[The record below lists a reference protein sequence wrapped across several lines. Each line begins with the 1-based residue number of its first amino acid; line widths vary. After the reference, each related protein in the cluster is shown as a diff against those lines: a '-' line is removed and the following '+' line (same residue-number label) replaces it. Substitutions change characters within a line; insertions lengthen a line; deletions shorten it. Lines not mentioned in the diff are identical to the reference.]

1 MISRMLQVAALANPG
16 GDAIAYLDRRVSYR
30 ELYQSALNGAD
41 GLRLHGVSAGDTVIL
56 ALNNCPEFV
65 MVYYAAALLHA
76 KVYAIDPNAAD
87 PELRR
92 CIRDAEPALV
102 VTHAM
107 RAATF
112 RRLLAE
118 RADLRARI
126 AVIEGERGTHL
137 MLTDLFAGPATSGLD
152 MSGPVVEPYPGDWS
166 VTYSSG
172 STGTPKRICRTQRN
186 QVAEAEH
193 IAATAAIR
201 PRDRI
206 LCTVPLFHA
215 LGQFC
220 CMITAV
226 RAGATLV
233 LLEQTGP
240 PDQDSSRQ
248 IVLGAQIGRV
258 LEMIEKHK
266 ATIVPAVPYVYE
278 LLADVDESHHADVSS
293 VRLFLSGGNFL
304 PPAIAERFARR
315 YGKPVRQTYGSS
327 EAGSVAWDCRDP
339 ERAVSG
345 SAGHPL
351 DGVEVR
357 LVDPY
362 RRPVPSGS
370 VGEVAVRAPSV
381 MTGYDGRPDLTA
393 QVISDGF
400 YYTGDIGMI
409 DEDGRLH
416 ITGRLSLLID
426 TGGHKV
432 NPLEVEEALIEHPQ
446 VREAVLTSVGTQ
458 GGDEILVAVVVAA
471 GPAEEEE
478 LLSFCRAR
486 LTDYKV
492 PHRIIFRDALPR
504 SPLGKVLRRDV
515 ELAEFTTS
523 GETAAAAGQAGDRQA
538 ATAGYLVGQ
547 LSRLLQMPAERIDT
561 GAPILATGINS
572 LMAMQLRLAIE
583 RDLGRPAQLGML
595 LGTHSLG
602 DVAALLTGPKHSPG
616 AALMPVDGPADF
628 ALSGAQL
635 PYADAVHPW
644 AVHSLA
650 ARVEGS
656 VDEAVLRAAFQEL
669 VNRHPMLRLE
679 ATASGDGWT
688 QRIAPRCEVD
698 FAAEDVACGGL
709 ADRIAALEATAA
721 VTPGAGGT
729 GPLRIRLLR
738 DGDGGLII
746 ALCAHKVAID
756 RWSFAVLLR
765 DLAMVLGGRQPGELY
780 LPTLPYTYRDY
791 VHWSAGQ
798 PAAAG
803 IYRESA
809 VGLPVRVAR
818 LTFGPDLAGPLR
830 ELAHR
835 ERASVPDVLLAALA
849 TAADGDTVGAVHWG
863 RDRPEFHDL
872 VGRFARVVPI
882 PGDGTVRERLP
893 AVREALAGPP
903 AVLAMQPDV
912 VFADDIGPRPAL
924 QHLIRF
930 SAGRSSEPIAIG
942 GARLHPVELP
952 ARPLAGPIECRV
964 TRAADGIVLLWRYAE
979 GIPASRID
987 DLSERLRGVLGTA
1000 AAPSRRRI
1008 TEGSP

>member
-1 MISRMLQVAALANPG
+1 VIGQMLRAAAMATPDGN
-16 GDAIAYLDRRVSYR
+16 AIAYLHRRVSYQ

-41 GLRLHGVSAGDTVIL
+41 GLRLHGVSAGDTVL
-56 ALNNCPEFV
+56 LVLSNCPEFV
-65 MVYYAAALLHA
+65 MVYFATALLHA

-118 RADLRARI
+118 RADLRAQV
-126 AVIEGERGTHL
+126 AVVDGERGAHL
-137 MLTDLFAGPATSGLD
+137 MVTDLLAGSATSGLGAR
-152 MSGPVVEPYPGDWS
+152 GPAAEPYPGDWS

-186 QVAEAEH
+186 QVAEAEN
-193 IAATAAIR
+193 IVSTAGIG

-226 RAGATLV
+226 RASATLV

-240 PDQDSSRQ
+240 PDQDGSRQ
-248 IVLGAQIGRV
+248 LVLGALIGRV
-258 LEMIEKHK
+258 LEMIEEHQ
-266 ATIVPAVPYVYE
+266 ATIMPAVPYIYE
-278 LLADVDESHHADVSS
+278 LLADVDEGHHADMSS

-315 YGKPVRQTYGSS
+315 YGKPIRQTYGSS
-327 EAGSVAWDCRDP
+327 EAGSVSWDCRDP
-339 ERAVSG
+339 ERAVPG

-357 LVDPY
+357 LVDPE
-362 RRPVPSGS
+362 RRPLPPGS
-370 VGEVAVRAPSV
+370 VGEVAIRASSV

-393 QVISDGF
+393 QVMADGF

-426 TGGHKV
+426 TGGRKV
-432 NPLEVEEALIEHPQ
+432 NPLEVEAVLTEHPQ
-446 VREAVLTSVGTQ
+446 VREALLTSVGTQ
-458 GGDEILVAVVVAA
+458 GGDEILVAVVVAEDPM
-471 GPAEEEE
+471 GDDE
-478 LLSFCRAR
+478 LLDFCRAR

-492 PHRIIFRDALPR
+492 PHRVVFRDALPR

-515 ELAEFTTS
+515 ELAEVTAS
-523 GETAAAAGQAGDRQA
+523 GDTAATTGQADNRQA
-538 ATAGYLVGQ
+538 ATAAYLVGQ
-547 LSRLLQMPAERIDT
+547 LSRLLRTPAERIDT
-561 GAPILATGINS
+561 SAPILATGLNS

-583 RDLGRPAQLGML
+583 RDLGQPAQLGML
-595 LGTHSLG
+595 LGTHSLA
-602 DVAALLTGPKHSPG
+602 DVAARLADPKHSLG
-616 AALMPVDGPADF
+616 AAVLPVDGPADF
-628 ALSGAQL
+628 PLSGAQL
-635 PYADAVHPW
+635 PYAGAAAPW

-679 ATASGDGWT
+679 AIASGDGST
-688 QRIAPRCEVD
+688 QRMAPRLDVD
-698 FAAEDVACGGL
+698 FAADDMPRGGL
-709 ADRIAALEATAA
+709 ADRMAALEATAA
-721 VTPGAGGT
+721 ATLWVGGP
-729 GPLRIRLLR
+729 GPLQVRLLR
-738 DGDGGLII
+738 DGDGGLLL

-756 RWSFAVLLR
+756 RWSLAVLLR

-780 LPTLPYTYRDY
+780 LPALPYTYRDY

-798 PAAAG
+798 APTGIQCAPAAGAAP
-803 IYRESA
+803 R
-809 VGLPVRVAR
+809 VRR
-818 LTFGPDLAGPLR
+818 LALGPELTRQVR
-830 ELAHR
+830 ELARR
-835 ERASVPDVLLAALA
+835 EHASAPEVLLTGLA
-849 TAADGDTVGAVHWG
+849 TAADGDSVAAVHWG
-863 RDRPEFHDL
+863 RSRPEFHDL
-872 VGRFARVVPI
+872 IGRFAQIVPV
-882 PGDGTVRERLP
+882 PGDGAVRERLP
-893 AVREALAGPP
+893 AIREALARPP
-903 AVLAMQPDV
+903 AGPAVEPGI
-912 VFADDIGPRPAL
+912 VFADDIGPRPAFR
-924 QHLIRF
+924 HLIRF
-930 SAGRSSEPIAIG
+930 AAGRPGEPIAIG
-942 GARLHPVELP
+942 GARLHLVKLP
-952 ARPLAGPIECRV
+952 ERPLAGPIECRV
-964 TRAADGIVLLWRYAE
+964 TGAANDIDLLWRYAD
-979 GIPASRID
+979 GIPADRID
-987 DLSERLRGVLGTA
+987 DLSERLRGVLA
-1000 AAPSRRRI
+1000 AAAAKVADA
-1008 TEGSP
+1008 